1 MVQLLQHQVED
12 AKFLAATPG
21 VRGLFSGMGSGKTL
35 TAIEA
40 LSEVF
45 HVNAQYDGDPGRA
58 VVIAPPITLT
68 MWAEEIYEHT
78 GLSTQI
84 IRKGSDEIDHDAD
97 VIILSYDLATK
108 RADEFHGHV
117 LPTVLICDEAH
128 ALKNIKSKRTKAIL
142 GRGGLCEAAV
152 FTWLLTGTPITRY
165 NDDVY
170 AFLLRAAGPES
181 FRERLG
187 GTDIDRFRLHHCVT
201 KLKSFGRGRPTPVV
215 VGNRNTEE
223 LSEWIFDGGYAVRR
237 ELQEVWDAMPA
248 LTISHLQVGYTASSS
263 LKRTLS
269 QLAKLDLDDLEDS
282 LVSGDGHI
290 ATVRRQLGVAK
301 VPASA
306 KEIVDR
312 VEAGSSTPIL
322 VGAIHHDV
330 IDALD
335 VYLSSADVAH
345 GVIDGRTPML
355 QRDKLI
361 AAFNANEIDVLIGQ
375 ISAMGVGVNLQGS
388 NHIVEVETDW
398 SPAIMDQFRARCHRM
413 GQKKSVHVDVFHT
426 DTNLDQAI
434 RRIQATKRRDQATA
448 MSAA

>member
-12 AKFLAATPG
+12 ATFLSSKPG

-40 LSEVF
+40 LAQVR
-45 HVNAQYDGDPGRA
+45 HVNEQYDGFGGDV

-78 GLSTQI
+78 GLPTQI
-84 IRKGSDEIDHDAD
+84 IRKGSDKIDADAD

-108 RADEFHGHV
+108 RAADLHW
-117 LPTVLICDEAH
+117 LTPSVLICDEAH
-128 ALKNIKSKRTKAIL
+128 ALKNIKAKRTKAIL
-142 GRGGLCEAAV
+142 GRGGLCEAAE

-187 GTDIDRFRLHHCVT
+187 GTGIDRFRLRHCVT
-201 KLKSFGRGRPTPVV
+201 QLKSFGRGRPTPVV

-223 LSEWIFDGGYAVRR
+223 LSEWIFGGGFAVRR
-237 ELQEVWDAMPA
+237 ELQEVWDAMPD
-248 LTISHLQVGYTASSS
+248 LTISHLEVGYTASAS
-263 LKRTLS
+263 LKRELS
-269 QLAKLDLDDLEDS
+269 KLSDLDLDDLEES
-282 LVSGDGHI
+282 LLSGDGHI
-290 ATVRRQLGVAK
+290 ATVRRQLGIAK

-312 VEAGSSTPIL
+312 VEAGNSPIL

-335 VYLSSADVAH
+335 VYFRSAGIVH
-345 GVIDGRTPML
+345 GVIDGRTPNAH
-355 QRDKLI
+355 RDQFI
-361 AAFNANEIDVLIGQ
+361 DAFNAHDIDVLVGQ
-375 ISAMGVGVNLQGS
+375 ISAMGVGVNLQGGH
-388 NHIVEVETDW
+388 HIVEVETDW

-413 GQKKSVHVDVFHT
+413 GQAKTVHVDVFNT
-426 DTNLDQAI
+426 DTNLDRAI

>member
-12 AKFLAATPG
+12 AKFLSSKPG

-40 LSEVF
+40 LAQVR
-45 HVNAQYDGDPGRA
+45 HVNEQYDGDGGRA
-58 VVIAPPITLT
+58 VVIAPPITLK

-78 GLSTQI
+78 GLPTQI
-84 IRKGSDEIDHDAD
+84 IRKGSDEIDADAD

-108 RADEFHGHV
+108 RADELHYDI

-128 ALKNIKSKRTKAIL
+128 ALKNIKAKRTKAIL
-142 GRGGLCEAAV
+142 GRGGLCEAAE

-181 FRERLG
+181 FGQRLG
-187 GTDIDRFRLHHCVT
+187 GTGIDRFRLRHCVT
-201 KLKSFGRGRPTPVV
+201 QLKSFGRGRPTPVV

-237 ELQEVWDAMPA
+237 ELQEVWDAMPS
-248 LTISHLQVGYTASSS
+248 LTISHLEVGYTASAS
-263 LKRTLS
+263 LKRELS
-269 QLAKLDLDDLEDS
+269 KLSDLDLDDLEKS
-282 LVSGDGHI
+282 LLSGDGHI
-290 ATVRRQLGVAK
+290 ATVRRQLGIAK

-312 VEAGSSTPIL
+312 VEAGNSPIL

-335 VYLSSADVAH
+335 VYFRSAGIVH
-345 GVIDGRTPML
+345 GVIDGRTPNAH
-355 QRDKLI
+355 RDQFI
-361 AAFNANEIDVLIGQ
+361 DAFNTHDIDVLIGQ
-375 ISAMGVGVNLQGS
+375 ISAMGVGVNLQGGH
-388 NHIVEVETDW
+388 HIVEVETDW

-413 GQKKSVHVDVFHT
+413 GQAKTVHVDVFNT
-426 DTNLDQAI
+426 NTNLDQAI

>member
-12 AKFLAATPG
+12 AKFLASKPG

-40 LSEVF
+40 LAQVR
-45 HVNAQYDGDPGRA
+45 HVNEQYDGFGGDV
-58 VVIAPPITLT
+58 VVIAPPITLK

-78 GLSTQI
+78 GLPTQI
-84 IRKGSDEIDHDAD
+84 IRKGSDKIDADAD

-108 RADEFHGHV
+108 RADELHW
-117 LPTVLICDEAH
+117 LTPSVLICDEAH
-128 ALKNIKSKRTKAIL
+128 ALKNIKAKRTKAIL
-142 GRGGLCEAAV
+142 GRGGLCEAAE

-187 GTDIDRFRLHHCVT
+187 GTGIDRFRLRHCVT
-201 KLKSFGRGRPTPVV
+201 QLKSFGRGKPTPVV

-223 LSEWIFDGGYAVRR
+223 LSEWIFGGYAVRR
-237 ELQEVWDAMPA
+237 ELQEVWDAMPD
-248 LTISHLQVGYTASSS
+248 LTISHLEVGYTASAS
-263 LKRTLS
+263 LKRELS
-269 QLAKLDLDDLEDS
+269 KLSDLDLDDLEES
-282 LVSGDGHI
+282 LLSGDGHI
-290 ATVRRQLGVAK
+290 ATIRRQLGIAK

-312 VEAGSSTPIL
+312 VEAGNSPIL

-335 VYLSSADVAH
+335 VYFRNAGIVH
-345 GVIDGRTPML
+345 GVIDGRTPNHH
-355 QRDKLI
+355 RDQFI
-361 AAFNANEIDVLIGQ
+361 DAFNAHDIDVLIGQ
-375 ISAMGVGVNLQGS
+375 ISAMGVGVNLQGGH
-388 NHIVEVETDW
+388 HIVEVETDW
-398 SPAIMDQFRARCHRM
+398 SPAIMDQWRARCHRM
-413 GQKKSVHVDVFHT
+413 GQAKTVHVDVFNT
-426 DTNLDQAI
+426 DTNLDHAI

>member
-12 AKFLAATPG
+12 ATFLSSKPG

-40 LSEVF
+40 LAQVR
-45 HVNAQYDGDPGRA
+45 HVNEQYDGFGGDV

-78 GLSTQI
+78 GLPTQI
-84 IRKGSDEIDHDAD
+84 IRKGSDKIDADAD

-108 RADEFHGHV
+108 RAADLHW
-117 LPTVLICDEAH
+117 LTPSVLICDEAH
-128 ALKNIKSKRTKAIL
+128 ALKNIKAKRTKAIL
-142 GRGGLCEAAV
+142 GRGGLCEAAE

-187 GTDIDRFRLHHCVT
+187 GTGIDRFRLRHCVT
-201 KLKSFGRGRPTPVV
+201 QLKSFGRGRPTPVV

-223 LSEWIFDGGYAVRR
+223 LSEWIFGGGFAVRR
-237 ELQEVWDAMPA
+237 ELQEVWDAMPD
-248 LTISHLQVGYTASSS
+248 LTISHLEVGYTASAS
-263 LKRTLS
+263 LKRELS
-269 QLAKLDLDDLEDS
+269 KLSDLDLDDLEES
-282 LVSGDGHI
+282 LLSGDGHI
-290 ATVRRQLGVAK
+290 ATVRRQLGIAK

-312 VEAGSSTPIL
+312 VEAGNSPIL

-335 VYLSSADVAH
+335 VYFRNAGIAH
-345 GVIDGRTPML
+345 GVIDGRTPNAH
-355 QRDKLI
+355 RDQFI
-361 AAFNANEIDVLIGQ
+361 DAFNAHDIDVLVGQ
-375 ISAMGVGVNLQGS
+375 ISAMGVGVNLQGGH
-388 NHIVEVETDW
+388 HIVEVETDW

-413 GQKKSVHVDVFHT
+413 GQAKTVHVDVFNT
-426 DTNLDQAI
+426 DTNLDRAI